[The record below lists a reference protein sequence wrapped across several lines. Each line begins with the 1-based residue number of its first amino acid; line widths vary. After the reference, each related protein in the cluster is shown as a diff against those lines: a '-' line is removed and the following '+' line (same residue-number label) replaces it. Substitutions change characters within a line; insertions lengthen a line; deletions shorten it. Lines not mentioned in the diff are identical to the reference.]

1 MIFTH
6 YKIKHKTNNQKYI
19 QEKTRNFFTTFS
31 DKWSINKNNIKV
43 GIFKPIYHN
52 AITSIL
58 KSEFL

>member
-43 GIFKPIYHN
+43 GIFKQIYHN
-52 AITSIL
+52 AITSI
-58 KSEFL
+58 